1 MWLRSAEGCIPEE
14 RSAFGAVLDP
24 LASKGVACTGH
35 CPPMRVHTLSET
47 PRNAARRGPLLWSPR
62 LPGIYIGPGFT
73 SCGPPVGRPWV
84 GCASVMHMR
93 VAVILRRRL
102 PNHKD
107 VELTHLRL
115 AASLPCPEGA
125 NHHIQPS

>member
-1 MWLRSAEGCIPEE
+1 
-14 RSAFGAVLDP
+14 
-24 LASKGVACTGH
+24 
-35 CPPMRVHTLSET
+35 
-47 PRNAARRGPLLWSPR
+47 
-62 LPGIYIGPGFT
+62 
-73 SCGPPVGRPWV
+73 
-84 GCASVMHMR
+84 MHMR

-125 NHHIQPS
+125 NHHIQPSGRLLVNVGCKTQESQLLEKACLGVGGGN

>member
-1 MWLRSAEGCIPEE
+1 MEACSTPMPASSDDCRRALRVPGITSHRGIRGLRTLRVVRHSRGTRRVPQ
-14 RSAFGAVLDP
+14 RPGLYNVP
-24 LASKGVACTGH
+24 GV
-35 CPPMRVHTLSET
+35 RL
-47 PRNAARRGPLLWSPR
+47 RARRRSSVVR
-62 LPGIYIGPGFT
+62 
-73 SCGPPVGRPWV
+73 
-84 GCASVMHMR
+84 SVMHMR